1 MTMAVFIYTL
11 ISLCLS
17 PCLAQ
22 VDVLGPEYLALPA
35 AEKQAL
41 IWDNTLLDTSS
52 NSWPGLEIGEMFFE
66 SMCPTL
72 EAPGDQ
78 LPVAWTG
85 NTRQKYIH
93 SVGSV
98 GKVEFVSSSEKY
110 TGLFQGASY
119 GIVRISL
126 AKEPSENVLSTA
138 PGMGLKFLRDGIESG
153 SLVAMYSV
161 DGQESWNVFANNWS
175 NHVPAASGADVLALS
190 AKFAT
195 ATPNIQ
201 QVGLSDMARYGED
214 GVLVPDDSI
223 NYPYKLVFKPT
234 GEIVF
239 PDQYHGLF
247 TDDLATIPEGS
258 TLWSVYAWSAPEQL
272 GGEEELIGDIILRS
286 PLVTS
291 LWGDAHLFFR
301 HQDMREDF
309 ILQPEWDQYTDKF
322 AGGLIPTEC

>member
-1 MTMAVFIYTL
+1 MALSFYSL
-11 ISLCLS
+11 ISLILS
-17 PCLAQ
+17 PSLAQ
-22 VDVLGPEYLALPA
+22 VSVLGPDYISLPA

-72 EAPGDQ
+72 EAPGDE
-78 LPVAWTG
+78 LPTAWTG

-98 GKVEFVSSSEKY
+98 GKVEFVASSDKY

-126 AKEPSENVLSTA
+126 AKEPSESVQNTA
-138 PGMGLKFLRDGIESG
+138 PGMGLKFLRDGVESG

-161 DGQESWNVFANNWS
+161 DGQDSWNVFANDWS
-175 NHVPAASGADVLALS
+175 NHVGPASGVDVLALS

-201 QVGLSDMARYGED
+201 QVGLSDMARYGQD
-214 GVLVPDDSI
+214 GGMVQDSDI
-223 NYPYKLVFKPT
+223 NYPYKLVFK
-234 GEIVF
+234 
-239 PDQYHGLF
+239 
-247 TDDLATIPEGS
+247 
-258 TLWSVYAWSAPEQL
+258 
-272 GGEEELIGDIILRS
+272 
-286 PLVTS
+286 
-291 LWGDAHLFFR
+291 
-301 HQDMREDF
+301 
-309 ILQPEWDQYTDKF
+309 
-322 AGGLIPTEC
+322 

>member
-1 MTMAVFIYTL
+1 MFRTKSILTMTKSFYSL

-17 PCLAQ
+17 GSLAQ
-22 VDVLGPEYLALPA
+22 VDVLGPDYLVLPA

-41 IWDNTLLDTSS
+41 IWDNCLLDTSS

-98 GKVEFVSSSEKY
+98 GKVEFVSSSDKY

-126 AKEPSENVLSTA
+126 AKEPSESVMNTA

-153 SLVAMYSV
+153 SLVAMFSLA
-161 DGQESWNVFANNWS
+161 GQESWNVFANNWS
-175 NHVPAASGADVLALS
+175 NHIPTSHSKDPEGMALL

-195 ATPNIQ
+195 ATPNIL

-214 GVLVPDDSI
+214 GVLVPD
-223 NYPYKLVFKPT
+223 K
-234 GEIVF
+234 
-239 PDQYHGLF
+239 
-247 TDDLATIPEGS
+247 
-258 TLWSVYAWSAPEQL
+258 
-272 GGEEELIGDIILRS
+272 
-286 PLVTS
+286 
-291 LWGDAHLFFR
+291 
-301 HQDMREDF
+301 
-309 ILQPEWDQYTDKF
+309 
-322 AGGLIPTEC
+322 